1 MIRTVLLLLAALGAL
16 AGLSACGQRA
26 EPTGEVSPSY
36 PVTVQGAAEAPL
48 VLERAP
54 ERIVVLDRGPA
65 ELIDALGAGG
75 RVVGAPP
82 NVILADGTDPTDVI
96 GANGQVD
103 VEAVAGLEP
112 DLIVATPEVDSVG
125 RERASEESGA
135 PVYLQPARTADDV
148 VRATFELGSL
158 VGEPVAARKLAS
170 SLRAD
175 LAALQARLADV
186 EPVSVFVDTG
196 LFVTLS
202 SNTIFGD
209 LLTRARG
216 SNVAPDP
223 SSGPITAEALA
234 AADPDVYLV
243 TSDSRLTLD
252 ELRRRKDTRDLTA
265 VKEGRF
271 QEIPLELVT
280 TAGPDVAMAIQELA
294 VALHPDAFR

>member
-1 MIRTVLLLLAALGAL
+1 MIRIVLLFLAALGA
-16 AGLSACGQRA
+16 AAALSACGQRA
-26 EPTGEVSPSY
+26 EPTGEVPPSY
-36 PVTVQGAAEAPL
+36 PVTAQGAAEAPL
-48 VLERAP
+48 VLDRAP

-75 RVVGAPP
+75 RIVGAPAG
-82 NVILADGTDPTDVI
+82 VILADGTDPTDVVS
-96 GANGQVD
+96 ANGQVD
-103 VEAVAGLEP
+103 VDAVADLDP

-125 RERASEESGA
+125 RERAREEAGA
-135 PVYLQPARTADDV
+135 PLYLQPARTADDV
-148 VRATFELGSL
+148 VRATFELGAL
-158 VGEPVAARKLAS
+158 VGEPVAARTLAA
-170 SLRAD
+170 SLRED
-175 LAALQARLADV
+175 LAALEARLADA
-186 EPVSVFVDTG
+186 EPSTVFVDTG

-209 LLTRARG
+209 LLARARG

-243 TSDSRLTLD
+243 TSDSRLTLE
-252 ELRRRKDTRDLTA
+252 ELRRREETRDLTA

-271 QEIPLELVT
+271 QVIPLELVT
-280 TAGPDVAMAIQELA
+280 TAGPDIAMAIQELA